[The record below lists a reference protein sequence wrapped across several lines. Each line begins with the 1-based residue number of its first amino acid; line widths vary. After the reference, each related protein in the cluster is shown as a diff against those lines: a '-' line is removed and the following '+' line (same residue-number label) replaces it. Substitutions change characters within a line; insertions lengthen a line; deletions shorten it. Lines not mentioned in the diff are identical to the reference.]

1 MKNHTKKII
10 APVVITVL
18 LILIL
23 IGYVMLAT
31 INPAGIVFAVIAIIG
46 IALAIYTLIDRI
58 REIKKGEEDDISKY

>member
-23 IGYVMLAT
+23 IGYVMLAA
-31 INPAGIVFAVIAIIG
+31 ISPAEIVFAVIAIIG

>member
-23 IGYVMLAT
+23 IGYVTLAA
-31 INPAGIVFAVIAIIG
+31 ISPAGIVFAVIAIIG

>member
-23 IGYVMLAT
+23 IGYVMLAA
-31 INPAGIVFAVIAIIG
+31 ISPAGIVFAVIAIIG
-46 IALAIYTLIDRI
+46 ISLAIYTLIDRI